1 MHRVLVR
8 VLLPLHMIAASLAAG
23 PAWAGGAEYLIPEN
37 GDSVI
42 GTMTTVIAEQ
52 EDTILDIARRN
63 GIGYEEIMSANPGVD
78 PWIPG
83 AGTEILIPSRYVLP
97 DAPREGV
104 VINLAEHRLYYYPP
118 AKKGERRVVRTYPIS
133 TGKMDWKTPIGVTRI
148 VSKQEK
154 PNWYPPA
161 SVLAE
166 HEANGDPLPK
176 VVPPGPD
183 NPLGEHAMRLGIP
196 GGAYL
201 IHGTN
206 RPYGIGMR
214 VTHGCVRLY
223 PEDVEELF
231 KRVPVG
237 TRVLM
242 LDAPFKAGWK
252 DNVLYVEAHPAFNEE
267 AEPEPHKD
275 ISPMR
280 QVVLDAVRGQPH
292 SSIDWTEIDLIARQA
307 TGVPVATSIRRSH
320 AVAERAPEPEA
331 AAPAPAPARPAA
343 KTAVPTQPS
352 TRPKDGTPQ
361 AKAPKARS

>member
-1 MHRVLVR
+1 MRRALVR
-8 VLLPLHMIAASLAAG
+8 VLLPLPLIAAWCAVGS
-23 PAWAGGAEYLIPEN
+23 AWAGGVEYLIPEN

-42 GTMTTVIAEQ
+42 GGMTTVIADQ

-63 GIGYEEIMSANPGVD
+63 AIGYEEIMSANPGVD

-104 VINLAEHRLYYYPP
+104 VINLAEHRLYYYPTP
-118 AKKGERRVVRTYPIS
+118 KKGERRVVRTYPIS

-154 PNWYPPA
+154 PSWYPPA

-206 RPYGIGMR
+206 RPAAVGMQ
-214 VTHGCVRLY
+214 VTHGCIRMY
-223 PEDVEELF
+223 PEDIAELF
-231 KRVPVG
+231 GLVPVNTKVNLIDQRTKLGWLRGTLYMERHPPLEGGADAGPGEYDRVKEYVTVVTERAPVVIEWGRVEDAYRTQNGVPAPVTEPRARGVALAQPVPAASVDMPHSLASSPVG
-237 TRVLM
+237 T
-242 LDAPFKAGWK
+242 
-252 DNVLYVEAHPAFNEE
+252 
-267 AEPEPHKD
+267 
-275 ISPMR
+275 
-280 QVVLDAVRGQPH
+280 
-292 SSIDWTEIDLIARQA
+292 
-307 TGVPVATSIRRSH
+307 
-320 AVAERAPEPEA
+320 
-331 AAPAPAPARPAA
+331 
-343 KTAVPTQPS
+343 
-352 TRPKDGTPQ
+352 DGGL
-361 AKAPKARS
+361 